1 MDYKLFDRSQQQQ
14 QQTNNSGTRKVLGT
28 THNRALQEGNSLQ
41 KRGEVPNNK
50 IRNDVNKRGARDN
63 DNQNRL
69 KPYTQNQPD
78 PYGSPDQMHYEA
90 PGSDQYGGMIAGGY
104 DGYQNYQ
111 PNQPYQDYY
120 YQSGPD
126 EQYRNPGFVQDEWGY
141 NDQTGANPNYYVGSK
156 FEPYL
161 GGNQQDRYGV
171 GSGNQQHLP
180 GNQNYD
186 YQTQPAQHN
195 RNHAGYNYDQKYQPD
210 GGWNSNFQQY
220 QEPHAYGYEAANPGL
235 QNQMYNQKA
244 GMGRGGNKAG
254 YQGYNQGYQQPEP
267 HQDRYGQI
275 YPEFGTPI
283 PQQSWR
289 TPNIPDP
296 TALEPPEQYYSAY
309 NNWGTQKP
317 YGQDQQWNQVEMQ
330 RVQSRNV
337 GGAPQVIIPICL
349 KEEKGMVIQ
358 HLQKPDGLD
367 MIPNMSAFSCSDKST
382 NGKNKL
388 LQTWMKKS
396 IKEGLDQKN
405 HARRPFSRPKLERS
419 QSVDPKFFQKLIRKL
434 PQKKTQHRQPSYLD
448 TKPPKKTN
456 RSNSFVY
463 SGEFEGKVRIDRD
476 LQRKSHYRP
485 KSKMATTEKGS
496 AANSA
501 SVKQQPS
508 VNLQK
513 SEVTTTVVHQTA
525 ATAGKALVTPAKR
538 NGNLA
543 DTREMDLTSKANLHT
558 PTASPNE
565 PKYEGNIY
573 SGAVDSS
580 NQFSYQF
587 DSGILGD
594 ISRSLADFDDSRM
607 VNASKGNDQM
617 VSQASIVKLSPTAK
631 DKNPKKQGKEKD
643 TKTAKPAETPK
654 PKDTQNTKKDVK
666 TTNGHDDSN
675 TKPSAAGIRE
685 AQKELLAKLLHLG
698 QVRLDTVVSFDKVDP
713 VTKETVKYV
722 AFEIATHK
730 YNDHF
735 ISVKPEVLPHREGEN
750 ERADHKGEGRYGHAA
765 NGNKR
770 FGGDQSAWNYQQ
782 GGSRPNNQKGALQST
797 LPGKTQPVDSKKPL
811 VSGSTP
817 GAPAGTANWEK
828 KKPEGAGLPA
838 SQPKEAP
845 ESDAQPKTAAV
856 NGKEL
861 VQQLEAAEKMP
872 ILEQAMHKVHTG
884 KLQRWL
890 KKLTDD
896 EKVAVFKQIKHTLH
910 ELLLDQ
916 YGKYVV
922 VLFLKTN
929 LTAIVDT
936 LISTFDK
943 MMDELIRNK
952 QGALF
957 CQSLIDVKFKDV
969 RLRRVLKRIDKNL
982 PELIQDETGSQTV
995 LAYVTVLPPAEMADF
1010 VEYCKSNFRVCI
1022 GNHTACKIFAKVLF
1036 KVSDVERL
1044 EIELHLKTIMAQI
1057 FESKEGVELVE
1068 VFVTKADTQN
1078 MQGLLSRVYGKIL
1091 DFLKSEDHEY
1101 FFAKIA
1107 ELKNREIMNEAIS
1120 RIFLAPGCPS
1130 DQEIVDLVNHEVA
1143 NRTLLSFFTMTSF
1156 DVKDQMRRKLA
1167 TLQANPAFSFSQNS
1181 KKLLSLCEN
1190 YFGSS
1195 SLAAP

>member
-14 QQTNNSGTRKVLGT
+14 QQTTNSGTRKVLGT

-50 IRNDVNKRGARDN
+50 IRNDVNKRGTRDN
-63 DNQNRL
+63 ENQNRL
-69 KPYTQNQPD
+69 KPYAQNQPNSYANPD
-78 PYGSPDQMHYEA
+78 PIQYEGQGPDQFR
-90 PGSDQYGGMIAGGY
+90 GTVTS
-104 DGYQNYQ
+104 GYQGYQ
-111 PNQPYQDYY
+111 TFQANPPYQEYY
-120 YQSGPD
+120 YQSGQD
-126 EQYRNPGFVQDEWGY
+126 EQFRNTAFVQDDWRY
-141 NDQTGANPNYYVGSK
+141 NDQTGADSNYYMASK
-156 FEPYL
+156 FDPYL
-161 GGNQQDRYGV
+161 GGNQQDRYGS
-171 GSGNQQHLP
+171 SGANQQ
-180 GNQNYD
+180 YD
-186 YQTQPAQHN
+186 YQPQPAQLN
-195 RNHAGYNYDQKYQPD
+195 RNHNGYNYDQKYHPE
-210 GGWNSNFQQY
+210 GNWNPEFQQY
-220 QEPHAYGYEAANPGL
+220 HEPNVHSYGFEAANQG
-235 QNQMYNQKA
+235 QQSQMYTQKPGA
-244 GMGRGGNKAG
+244 GRGGNKAG
-254 YQGYNQGYQQPEP
+254 YSGYNQGYQQQEVYQENYEQP
-267 HQDRYGQI
+267 
-275 YPEFGTPI
+275 YPDYGTPI

-289 TPNIPDP
+289 NPNLMDQGH
-296 TALEPPEQYYSAY
+296 EPPEQYYAAY
-309 NNWGTQKP
+309 NNWGAQKP

-330 RVQSRNV
+330 RVHGRNLV
-337 GGAPQVIIPICL
+337 NIPQVIIPICL
-349 KEEKGMVIQ
+349 KEDKSLVIQ
-358 HLQKPDGLD
+358 HIPKQEAHD
-367 MIPNMSAFSCSDKST
+367 MIPAMSAFSRSDKST
-382 NGKNKL
+382 YGKNKL

-405 HARRPFSRPKLERS
+405 HAKVPFSRPKLERS
-419 QSVDPKFFQKLIRKL
+419 QSVDPNFFQKLIRKL

-448 TKPPKKTN
+448 TRPRKKTT

-496 AANSA
+496 AANSV

-513 SEVTTTVVHQTA
+513 SEVTTTVLHQTA
-525 ATAGKALVTPAKR
+525 PNMVTPAKKI
-538 NGNLA
+538 GLVT
-543 DTREMDLTSKANLHT
+543 DTQEMELTSKANLHT
-558 PTASPNE
+558 PSASPNE
-565 PKYEGNIY
+565 PKLKANMY
-573 SGAVDSS
+573 SGVVDSS
-580 NQFSYQF
+580 NQLSYKF

-607 VNASKGNDQM
+607 VNASKGNDQI
-617 VSQASIVKLSPTAK
+617 VSQASILKLSPTAAKERNHKK
-631 DKNPKKQGKEKD
+631 DTKEKD
-643 TKTAKPAETPK
+643 VKATENTKTKETP
-654 PKDTQNTKKDVK
+654 PTKKENK
-666 TTNGHDDSN
+666 TPNGQEE
-675 TKPSAAGIRE
+675 TTQKQAAAAKRE
-685 AQKELLAKLLHLG
+685 AQKDLLTKLLRLG
-698 QVRLDTVVSFDKVDP
+698 QVKMDTVVSFDKLDP
-713 VTKETVKYV
+713 VTQESVKFV

-735 ISVKPEVLPHREGEN
+735 ISVKPEVLPYRDGEN
-750 ERADHKGEGRYGHAA
+750 ERGDHRGEGRQGYA
-765 NGNKR
+765 NNNKR
-770 FGGDQSAWNYQQ
+770 YGAEQQTWNYQQ
-782 GGSRPNNQKGALQST
+782 GGSRPNGQKGAAVGT
-797 LPGKTQPVDSKKPL
+797 LPGKTQPTDSKKPL
-811 VSGSTP
+811 VSGSIP

-828 KKPEGAGLPA
+828 KKPEGAGLPV
-838 SQPKEAP
+838 SQPKDAP
-845 ESDAQPKTAAV
+845 ESDAQPKPAAV

-861 VQQLEAAEKMP
+861 VQQLEATEKMP

-943 MMDELIRNK
+943 MMDELVRNK
-952 QGALF
+952 HGALF

-982 PELIQDETGSQTV
+982 PELIQDDTSAQTV

-1022 GNHTACKIFAKVLF
+1022 GSHLACKIFAKVLS

-1068 VFVTKADTQN
+1068 VFITKADTQN

-1091 DFLKSEDHEY
+1091 GFLKSEDHEY
-1101 FFAKIA
+1101 FFAKIT
-1107 ELKNREIMNEAIS
+1107 ELKNREIMNEVIS